1 MKTKF
6 IISIY
11 KVNGTLRIA
20 RLKIRQIRMYTSK
33 FSKTP
38 LGVFPTPVSELTR
51 LSDKLGGPRI
61 FIKRDDL
68 TGLALG
74 GNKTRKLE
82 TILGDAL
89 AQGCDTIITAGAAQ
103 SNHCRQTAA
112 AAAKLS
118 LECHLILGGEEP
130 EKISGNLLLDK
141 IFGCHIHWGGANR
154 KGEDIPQLVEEL
166 ITAGKTPYTVPY
178 GGSNELGAI
187 AFIDAVEELHNQTDE
202 LFTHIVFA
210 SSSGGTHAG
219 LILGKHIFKKNFELI
234 GISIDKDEI
243 DNQEL
248 DQHIINLTNKT
259 ANVIGLKATF
269 SDQDLNLNTHYI
281 GDGYGVVG
289 ALENEAIKLTAALE
303 GILLDPVYT
312 GRAMGGLINMI
323 RTKQLGKDDKVLF
336 WHTGGAPALFAYAD
350 KLDLEH
356 AL

>member
-1 MKTKF
+1 M
-6 IISIY
+6 
-11 KVNGTLRIA
+11 
-20 RLKIRQIRMYTSK
+20 RMYTSK
-33 FSKTP
+33 FPKTS

-82 TILGDAL
+82 TIIGDAL

-112 AAAKLS
+112 AAAKLN
-118 LECHLILGGEEP
+118 LECHLILGGEQP
-130 EKISGNLLLDK
+130 DKISGNLLLDK
-141 IFGCHIHWGGANR
+141 IFGCHIHWGGASR
-154 KGEDIPQLVEEL
+154 KGENIPELVEKL
-166 ITAGKTPYTVPY
+166 IEAGKNPYIVPY

-187 AFIDAVEELHNQTDE
+187 AFIDAVEELVNQTDQS
-202 LFTHIVFA
+202 FTHILFA

-219 LILGKHIFKKNFELI
+219 LMLGKHIFKQDYELI

-243 DNQEL
+243 DNQAL
-248 DQHIINLTNKT
+248 DQHIINLANKT
-259 ANVIGLKATF
+259 AKVIGLKASFT
-269 SDQDLNLNTHYI
+269 DQDLSLNTHYI

-289 ALENEAIKLTAALE
+289 ELENEAIKLTAQLE

-312 GRAMGGLINMI
+312 GRAMGGLIDII
-323 RTKQLGKDDKVLF
+323 RTGQFGKDAKVLF

-350 KLDLEH
+350 ALDFAPIL
-356 AL
+356 

>member
-1 MKTKF
+1 
-6 IISIY
+6 
-11 KVNGTLRIA
+11 
-20 RLKIRQIRMYTSK
+20 MYTSK
-33 FSKTP
+33 FPKTS
-38 LGVFPTPVSELTR
+38 LGVFPTPVTELTR

-61 FIKRDDL
+61 SIKRDDL

-112 AAAKLS
+112 AAAKLN
-118 LECHLILGGEEP
+118 LECHLILGGTQP
-130 EKISGNLLLDK
+130 DKVSGNLLLDK

-154 KGEDIPQLVEEL
+154 KGEDIPELVGQL
-166 ITAGKTPYTVPY
+166 TAAGKKPYIVPY

-187 AFIDAVEELHNQTDE
+187 SFIDAVGELVNQTDQ

-219 LILGKHIFKKNFELI
+219 LMLGKHIFKQQFELI

-248 DQHIINLTNKT
+248 DQHIINLANKT
-259 ANVIGLKATF
+259 AKVIGLKASF
-269 SDQDLNLNTHYI
+269 SEHSLTLNTRYI

-289 ALENEAIKLTAALE
+289 ELENEAIKLTAQLE

-312 GRAMGGLINMI
+312 GRAMGGLIDMI
-323 RTKQLGKDDKVLF
+323 RTAQFGKDANLLF
-336 WHTGGAPALFAYAD
+336 WHTGGAPALFAYSD
-350 KLDLEH
+350 SLDFSPVL
-356 AL
+356 

>member
-1 MKTKF
+1 M
-6 IISIY
+6 
-11 KVNGTLRIA
+11 
-20 RLKIRQIRMYTSK
+20 RMYTSK
-33 FSKTP
+33 FPKTS
-38 LGVFPTPVSELTR
+38 LGVFPTPVTELTR

-61 FIKRDDL
+61 SIKRDDL

-82 TILGDAL
+82 TILGDVL

-112 AAAKLS
+112 AAAKLN
-118 LECHLILGGEEP
+118 LECHLILGGTQP
-130 EKISGNLLLDK
+130 DKVSGNLLLDK
-141 IFGCHIHWGGANR
+141 IFGCHIHWGGSNR
-154 KGEDIPQLVEEL
+154 KGEDIPELVGQL
-166 ITAGKTPYTVPY
+166 TAAGKKPYIVPY

-187 AFIDAVEELHNQTDE
+187 SFIDAVGELVNQTDQ

-219 LILGKHIFKKNFELI
+219 LMLGKHIFKQHFELI

-248 DQHIINLTNKT
+248 DQHIINLANKT
-259 ANVIGLKATF
+259 AKVIGLKASFPRHGLT
-269 SDQDLNLNTHYI
+269 LNTRYI

-289 ALENEAIKLTAALE
+289 ELENEAIKLTAQLE

-312 GRAMGGLINMI
+312 GRAMGGLIDMI
-323 RTKQLGKDDKVLF
+323 RTGKFSKDDNLLF
-336 WHTGGAPALFAYAD
+336 WHTGGAPALFAYSD
-350 KLDLEH
+350 SLDFSPVL
-356 AL
+356 

>member
-1 MKTKF
+1 
-6 IISIY
+6 
-11 KVNGTLRIA
+11 
-20 RLKIRQIRMYTSK
+20 MYTSR

-38 LGVFPTPVSELTR
+38 LGVFPTPVTQLGR
-51 LSDKLGGPRI
+51 LSDQLDGPRI

-103 SNHCRQTAA
+103 SNHCRQTSA
-112 AAAKLS
+112 AAAKLN
-118 LECHLILGGEEP
+118 LECHLILGGEQP
-130 EKISGNLLLDK
+130 EKITGNLLLDK

-154 KGEDIPQLVEEL
+154 KGEDIPELVEQL
-166 ITAGKTPYTVPY
+166 IALGKKPYIVPY

-187 AFIDAVEELHNQTDE
+187 AFIDALEELLNQTDE
-202 LFTHIVFA
+202 AFTHIVFA

-219 LILGKHIFKKNFELI
+219 LMLGKYIFKKDFELV

-243 DNQEL
+243 DDKAL
-248 DQHIINLTNKT
+248 DQHIISLANK
-259 ANVIGLKATF
+259 AAKLIGLKTSF
-269 SDQDLNLNTHYI
+269 SDKDLTLNTDYI
-281 GDGYGVVG
+281 GEGYGMVG
-289 ALENEAIKLTAALE
+289 ALENEAIKLTAQLE

-323 RTKQLGKDDKVLF
+323 RTGQLGKEANVLF
-336 WHTGGAPALFAYAD
+336 WHTGGAPALFAYSDA
-350 KLDLEH
+350 LDF
-356 AL
+356 